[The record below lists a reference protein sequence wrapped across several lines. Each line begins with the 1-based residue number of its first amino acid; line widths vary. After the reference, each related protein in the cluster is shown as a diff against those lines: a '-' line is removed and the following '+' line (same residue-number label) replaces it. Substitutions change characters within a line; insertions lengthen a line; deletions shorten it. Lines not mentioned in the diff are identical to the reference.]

1 MADCVVVSELG
12 DAAEVPD
19 ADEEDEDD
27 GGDSG
32 AGVVVVSPCSEDAA
46 VVGSLRATGSPLGL
60 TTTSWILE
68 AIWMR
73 LSSP

>member
-12 DAAEVPD
+12 EAAEVPE
-19 ADEEDEDD
+19 AVEEDADD

-32 AGVVVVSPCSEDAA
+32 TGVVVVSPCSEDAA

>member
-12 DAAEVPD
+12 EAAEVPND
-19 ADEEDEDD
+19 DEEDEDD

-73 LSSP
+73 LSAP

>member
-1 MADCVVVSELG
+1 MVVSELG
-12 DAAEVPD
+12 DAAEVPE
-19 ADEEDEDD
+19 ADEADEDD
-27 GGDSG
+27 GSDSG
-32 AGVVVVSPCSEDAA
+32 AGVVLVLPFSEDAA